1 MTNSTIDSLVPAIT
15 DQQRAERL
23 TEAGGF
29 WTNHVNADKKNAQ
42 LTYLVKGFGEGSVAS
57 RITAGKHEFYIDEP
71 AGLAGDDIAAS
82 PVEIALGALI
92 ACQIVVY
99 RLYAQGLGIQIDT
112 IEAKAEGDLDVQGLF
127 GFDDSVRP
135 GFGAIRLNIH
145 VTGPESQQRYE
156 ELHAAVDAHC
166 PVLDLFANATPV
178 KVALT
183 SN

>member
-1 MTNSTIDSLVPAIT
+1 MSTSTVESIVPAIT
-15 DQQRAERL
+15 DADRAARL

-71 AGLAGDDIAAS
+71 AGLAGDDVAAS

-112 IEAKAEGDLDVQGLF
+112 IEAKAEGDLLATVEIAVP
-127 GFDDSVRP
+127 S
-135 GFGAIRLNIH
+135 H
-145 VTGPESQQRYE
+145 VSDKAKKALEAFE
-156 ELHAAVDAHC
+156 ELLPEAD
-166 PVLDLFANATPV
+166 PREDLLNKAG
-178 KVALT
+178 LL
-183 SN
+183 